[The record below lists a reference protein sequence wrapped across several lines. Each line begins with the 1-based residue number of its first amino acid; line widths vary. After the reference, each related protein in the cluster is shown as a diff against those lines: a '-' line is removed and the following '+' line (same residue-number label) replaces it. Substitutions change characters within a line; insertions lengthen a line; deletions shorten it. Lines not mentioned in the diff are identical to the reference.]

1 MPHHPCIVRALL
13 FITAIHAQPAVAQT
27 ATGLNCNGCI
37 TTTQIRDGAIRAP
50 DLASNALFGRT
61 VLVRSNGPRPGA
73 NCRTL
78 RKALAQI
85 DDASVSNP
93 VLVKLERGDYNCG
106 STPLAMKPF
115 VTIEG
120 AGRSFSRIIGNVA
133 GLDLG
138 VVTGA
143 NEAALRHLTVEHA
156 ANGSGQVVAIN
167 TLGRR
172 VSLTDIAIKL
182 STATASSGFGI
193 LANGGVLDLT
203 NVSIQTS
210 NSDGGSQGIL
220 GTLGAGLNMR
230 NVWIHNSGTAGNPAA
245 LELRDTSSVTGFG
258 ILFSSNFFGVLGR
271 DNSVFELVG
280 GAVIGGR
287 GAVGSPS
294 FTCVGI
300 AKAGFTARAADCS

>member
-1 MPHHPCIVRALL
+1 LL
-13 FITAIHAQPAVAQT
+13 FITAIHAQPAIAQT
-27 ATGLNCNGCI
+27 ATRLNCNGCI

-61 VLVRSNGPRPGA
+61 VHVRSNGPRPGA

-143 NEAALRHLTVEHA
+143 NETALRHLTVEHV
-156 ANGSGQVVAIN
+156 ANGSGIAVTIN
-167 TLGRR
+167 TGGRR
-172 VSLTDIAIKL
+172 MNLTHVAIKL
-182 STATASSGFGI
+182 SSASVNQGYGI
-193 LANGGVLDLT
+193 VADGGVLDLT
-203 NVSIQTS
+203 SVSVQTNAS
-210 NSDGGSQGIL
+210 AGQSQGIL
-220 GTLGAGLNMR
+220 GTSGVKLNMM
-230 NVWIHNSGTAGNPAA
+230 NVWIHNQSGNVGNPAA
-245 LELRDTSSVTGFG
+245 LELRDTSSVTGHG
-258 ILFSSNFFGVLGR
+258 VLFSSNVFAMLGR

-280 GAVIGGR
+280 GTVIGGR
-287 GAVGSPS
+287 GAAGSPS